1 MGRAANVVV
10 VVIVA
15 IPFAAVILAAAVADA
30 AGAMAALARPWAA
43 PATSRAEA
51 CHQPAGRGERGRE
64 ERTAGDLPPRPC
76 AATGPLELLRA
87 VIYFQCQLNFFSSV
101 ASLVFASPS

>member
-43 PATSRAEA
+43 PATSPCREGARRA
-51 CHQPAGRGERGRE
+51 HSGRPAAVAVRRDWPSR
-64 ERTAGDLPPRPC
+64 
-76 AATGPLELLRA
+76 ATSCRN
-87 VIYFQCQLNFFSSV
+87 IFSMST
-101 ASLVFASPS
+101 